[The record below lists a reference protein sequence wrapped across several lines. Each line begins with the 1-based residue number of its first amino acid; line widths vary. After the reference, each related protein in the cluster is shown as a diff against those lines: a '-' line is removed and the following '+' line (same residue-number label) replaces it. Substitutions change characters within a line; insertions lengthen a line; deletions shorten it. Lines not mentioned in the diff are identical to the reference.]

1 MKQQVTSLYLSICL
15 ALLSMSSAVHA
26 DTVLLLHGYLG
37 SSYEWK
43 QSGVVSQLDAAG
55 WQNAGVLSIYQ
66 QRILVNKRKVLSTRR
81 SYSVELES
89 EQSIDAQA
97 DQLNQYIEYIRH
109 KHPEEQIILV
119 GHSAGGVVARL
130 YMVKNPSED
139 LSALITIAS
148 PHLGTKNA
156 EYAQTVSENILVWIE
171 GLPGV
176 GKLYRSQGLFF
187 DLMPNRSDNLIGWL
201 NYQEHPQARY
211 YSIVREE
218 TDDALQDFVV
228 PSWSQDMNEVYAL
241 RGRSTLHSVKSMHGL
256 TSKDADILTTILID
270 LYTI

>member
-1 MKQQVTSLYLSICL
+1 MKKKLISIYVFICL
-15 ALLSMSSAVHA
+15 AILKTFSSAHA

-37 SSYEWK
+37 SSYEW
-43 QSGVVSQLDAAG
+43 QHSGVVSQLDAAG
-55 WQNAGVLSIYQ
+55 WRNAGVLSIHEE
-66 QRILVNKRKVLSTRR
+66 RVIDNKEKILSTRR

-89 EQSIDAQA
+89 EQSIDTQA
-97 DQLNQYIEYIRH
+97 NQLNQYIEFIRH

-139 LSALITIAS
+139 LSTLITIAS

-171 GLPGV
+171 GIPGV

-187 DLMPNRSDNLIGWL
+187 DLMPNRSDNLIAWL

-211 YSIVREE
+211 YSIVRED

-241 RGRSTLHSVKSMHGL
+241 RGRSSLHTVKSLHGL
-256 TSKDADILTTILID
+256 TSKDAEILTTILID

>member
-1 MKQQVTSLYLSICL
+1 MKQNLTSLYLFICL
-15 ALLSMSSAVHA
+15 VVISMSSTVHA

-37 SSYEWK
+37 SSYEWQ
-43 QSGVVSQLDAAG
+43 QSGVVDRLDANG
-55 WQNAGVLSIYQ
+55 WRNAGVLSIYQ
-66 QRILVNKRKVLSTRR
+66 GRVRVNKRKISSIRR

-89 EQSIDAQA
+89 EQSIDTQA
-97 DQLNQYIEYIRH
+97 EQLNQYIEYIRH
-109 KHPEEQIILV
+109 KHSEEQIILV
-119 GHSAGGVVARL
+119 GHSAGGVIARL

-156 EYAQTVSENILVWIE
+156 EFAQTVSENILVWIE
-171 GLPGV
+171 GFPGV

-201 NYQEHPQARY
+201 NFQEHPQARY

-218 TDDALQDFVV
+218 TDDTLQDFVV

-241 RGRSTLHSVKSMHGL
+241 RGRSTLHTVKSMHGL
-256 TSKDADILTTILID
+256 TGKDADILTTILID